1 MQQFLYSTR
10 VTPPIRLIGSRRSAR
25 NCWARCGRPERLR
38 VRGNL
43 RIEGYAIASADG
55 MIADAT
61 GYMPNSLKF
70 EADQR
75 FFIESLDRVQV
86 VCHGRL
92 SHEGDPE
99 SPARRRLILTRRVPD
114 LVPDPDNPN
123 TWLWNPAGATLEEAC
138 AAVGCGSGTL
148 AIAGGTEVFSLFLKI
163 GYDVFY
169 LARAEQV
176 RLPGGVP
183 VFCQGRFGQSP
194 EDVLRDMG
202 LTPAETRQL
211 ELEVSLVKWTA

>member
-1 MQQFLYSTR
+1 M
-10 VTPPIRLIGSRRSAR
+10 
-25 NCWARCGRPERLR
+25 
-38 VRGNL
+38 RGNL

-55 MIADAT
+55 MIADET

-75 FFIESLDRVQV
+75 FLLESLDRVQV

-92 SHEGDPE
+92 SHEGDAD
-99 SPARRRLILTRRVPD
+99 SHARRRLILTRRVPG
-114 LVPDPDNPN
+114 LAVDPDNPN
-123 TWLWNPAGATLEEAC
+123 TWLWNPGGATLDEAC

-148 AIAGGTEVFSLFLKI
+148 AIAGGPEVYSMFLKI

-183 VFCQGRFGQSP
+183 VFCEGRSGQSP
-194 EDVLRDMG
+194 EDALRDAG
-202 LTPAETRQL
+202 LKPAESRKL
-211 ELEVSLVKWTA
+211 EHEVSLVKWTA

>member
-1 MQQFLYSTR
+1 MA
-10 VTPPIRLIGSRRSAR
+10 P
-25 NCWARCGRPERLR
+25 
-38 VRGNL
+38 
-43 RIEGYAIASADG
+43 ADG

-61 GYMPNSLKF
+61 GYMPDSLKF

-75 FFIESLDRVQV
+75 FFLQSLDRVQV

-92 SHEGDPE
+92 SHEGDAE
-99 SPARRRLILTRRVPD
+99 SRTRRRLILTRRAPD
-114 LVPDPDNPN
+114 LTPDPDNPN

-138 AAVGCGSGTL
+138 AAVGCDGGTM

-169 LARAEQV
+169 LARAPEV

-194 EDVLRDMG
+194 EDVLLDAG
-202 LTPAETRQL
+202 LKSAERRWL
-211 ELEVSLVKWTA
+211 DHEVSLVKWTA

>member
-1 MQQFLYSTR
+1 M
-10 VTPPIRLIGSRRSAR
+10 RRR
-25 NCWARCGRPERLR
+25 
-38 VRGNL
+38 L

-61 GYMPNSLKF
+61 GCMPDSLKF

-75 FFIESLDRVQV
+75 FFLQALDRVAV
-86 VCHGRL
+86 VAHGRL
-92 SHEGDPE
+92 SHEGDPD
-99 SPARRRLILTRRVPD
+99 SHTRRRLILTRRFPD
-114 LVPDPDNPN
+114 LAPDPDNPN

-194 EDVLRDMG
+194 EDVLREVG
-202 LTPAETRQL
+202 LKPAETRQL
-211 ELEVSLVKWTA
+211 EHEVSLVKWTM

>member
-1 MQQFLYSTR
+1 M
-10 VTPPIRLIGSRRSAR
+10 RRR
-25 NCWARCGRPERLR
+25 
-38 VRGNL
+38 L

-61 GYMPNSLKF
+61 GFMPGSLKF

-75 FFIESLDRVQV
+75 FFLESLDRVQV

-99 SPARRRLILTRRVPD
+99 SSARRRLILTRRVPD
-114 LVPDPDNPN
+114 LALDPDHAN

-138 AAVGCGSGTL
+138 AAVGCRTGTL
-148 AIAGGTEVFSLFLKI
+148 AIVGGTEVFSLFLKI

-183 VFCQGRFGQSP
+183 VFCQSRFGQSP
-194 EDVLRDMG
+194 EDVLRDGG
-202 LTPAETRQL
+202 LKPVETRQF
-211 ELEVSLVKWTA
+211 EHEVSLVKWTP

>member
-1 MQQFLYSTR
+1 MWGP
-10 VTPPIRLIGSRRSAR
+10 V
-25 NCWARCGRPERLR
+25 
-38 VRGNL
+38 

-61 GYMPNSLKF
+61 GLMPDSLKF

-75 FFIESLDRVQV
+75 FLSEALDRAQV

-92 SHEGDPE
+92 SHEGHPE
-99 SPARRRLILTRRVPD
+99 SHARRRLILTRRVPD
-114 LVPDPDNPN
+114 LAPDPDNPN

-138 AAVGCGSGTL
+138 AAVDFGGGTL

-163 GYDVFY
+163 GYDIFY

-183 VFCQGRFGQSP
+183 VFCQGWFGQSP
-194 EDVLRDMG
+194 EDVLRDAG
-202 LTPAETRQL
+202 LRPAESRWL
-211 ELEVSLVKWTA
+211 DDELSLVKWTA

>member
-1 MQQFLYSTR
+1 M
-10 VTPPIRLIGSRRSAR
+10 
-25 NCWARCGRPERLR
+25 
-38 VRGNL
+38 RGPF
-43 RIEGYAIASADG
+43 RIEGYASASADG

-75 FFIESLDRVQV
+75 FLLGALDRAAMVT
-86 VCHGRL
+86 HGGR
-92 SHEGDPE
+92 SHEGQPE
-99 SPARRRLILTRRVPD
+99 SHTRRRLILTRRAPD
-114 LVPDPDNPN
+114 LAPDPDSPN

-138 AAVGCGSGTL
+138 AAVGCDGGTM

-169 LARAEQV
+169 LAQAPGV

-183 VFCQGRFGQSP
+183 LFCQGRFGQSP
-194 EDVLRDMG
+194 EDVLRDAG
-202 LTPAETRQL
+202 LRPAESRWL
-211 ELEVSLVKWTA
+211 DDEVSLVKWTV

>member
-1 MQQFLYSTR
+1 M
-10 VTPPIRLIGSRRSAR
+10 
-25 NCWARCGRPERLR
+25 
-38 VRGNL
+38 RGPR

-61 GYMPNSLKF
+61 GFMPDSLKF

-75 FFIESLDRVQV
+75 FFLGALERAAV
-86 VCHGRL
+86 VAHGRL
-92 SHEGDPE
+92 SHEGQAD
-99 SPARRRLILTRRVPD
+99 SHTRRRLILTRRVTG
-114 LVPDPDNPN
+114 LAPDPDNPN

-138 AAVGCGSGTL
+138 AAAGSEGGAL

-169 LARAEQV
+169 LARAVKV

-194 EDVLRDMG
+194 EDVLQDAG
-202 LTPAETRQL
+202 LKAGESRWL
-211 ELEVSLVKWTA
+211 DDEVSLVKWTS

>member
-1 MQQFLYSTR
+1 M
-10 VTPPIRLIGSRRSAR
+10 PGSM
-25 NCWARCGRPERLR
+25 
-38 VRGNL
+38 

-61 GYMPNSLKF
+61 GFMPDSLKF

-75 FFIESLDRVQV
+75 FLSQALDRAQV

-92 SHEGDPE
+92 SHEGHPE
-99 SPARRRLILTRRVPD
+99 SHARRRLILTRRVPD
-114 LVPDPDNPN
+114 LRPDPDNPN

-138 AAVGCGSGTL
+138 AAADCGDGTL

-163 GYDVFY
+163 GYDIFY

-183 VFCQGRFGQSP
+183 VFRQGRFGQSP
-194 EDVLRDMG
+194 EDVLRDAG
-202 LTPAETRQL
+202 LKPAESQWL
-211 ELEVSLVKWTA
+211 DDELSLVKWIA